1 MWKLLGKIKD
11 DLNMIVDQPELIHD
25 KFFMMGIKYPWA
37 ADFPSFQEY
46 LDNKLKQ

>member
-1 MWKLLGKIKD
+1 MEKLLDKLKH
-11 DLNMIVDQPELIHD
+11 DLHIMVDQPELIHD